1 MLARA
6 AMTALSLSLAFLV
19 LALPVLAL
27 PVLAGPAFADP
38 SDRHLVAQDDP
49 DEADDATGTDDA
61 DDATEDEATD
71 DEATEDEA
79 GGETVRGTLVD
90 GDGDPVPGVEIS
102 VSTADEEPIA
112 VVETADDGSWEVPLP
127 GPGDYLVVLD
137 QETLPGDVALRDP
150 ERAALDL
157 AVRGGQQRTVLFAIG
172 EAGEVAG
179 FADRFVIQALTGL
192 RFGLIIAITAIG
204 LSLIFGTTGLVN
216 FAHGELVTL
225 GAVIAWF
232 LNAPGGLG
240 IQLIGAGLIAVALS
254 MAAGGAIELGLWR
267 PLRRRRTGLIQML
280 VISIGLSLVLRN
292 VIQIWFGGASR
303 PYFDYTIQQ
312 SLVFGPIRITPRDL
326 TVMLLATIALVG
338 VATML
343 QRTRIGKA
351 MRAVA
356 DNRDLA
362 ESSGIDVQRVILVI
376 WILGGGLAGFGGIL
390 FGVTEN
396 VSFIM
401 GFRLLLLMF
410 AGVILGGLGTA
421 YGAMVGSLV
430 VGLVTELSTLWFS
443 TELKLVWALIA
454 LILILLVRPQG
465 LLGRR
470 ERIG

>member
-1 MLARA
+1 VPSRVI
-6 AMTALSLSLAFLV
+6 V
-19 LALPVLAL
+19 LALGMVIAL
-27 PVLAGPAFADP
+27 CALAGPA
-38 SDRHLVAQDDP
+38 LAQD
-49 DEADDATGTDDA
+49 
-61 DDATEDEATD
+61 ED
-71 DEATEDEA
+71 DEA
-79 GGETVRGTLVD
+79 GGEAVRGTLVD
-90 GDGDPVPGVEIS
+90 GDGEPVAGVEIT
-102 VSTADEEPIA
+102 VMTADEELVDVA
-112 VVETADDGSWEVPLP
+112 ETADDGSWEVPLP
-127 GPGDYLVVLD
+127 APGDYLVALD
-137 QETLPGDVALRDP
+137 QETLPEDVALRDP
-150 ERAALDL
+150 ERATLDL

-179 FADRFVIQALTGL
+179 FGDRFVIQALTGL

-225 GAVIAWF
+225 GAVVAWF
-232 LNAPGGLG
+232 LNAPGGPG
-240 IQLIGAGLIAVALS
+240 IQLIGAGIIAVALS

-326 TVMLLATIALVG
+326 VVMLLATIALVG

-376 WILGGGLAGFGGIL
+376 WIVGGGLAGFGGVL

>member
-1 MLARA
+1 VHARVMA
-6 AMTALSLSLAFLV
+6 ITLSMVVALFAFAGTSLA
-19 LALPVLAL
+19 
-27 PVLAGPAFADP
+27 
-38 SDRHLVAQDDP
+38 QD
-49 DEADDATGTDDA
+49 
-61 DDATEDEATD
+61 EDE
-71 DEATEDEA
+71 EA
-79 GGETVRGTLVD
+79 GGEVVRGTLVD
-90 GDGDPVPGVEIS
+90 GDGEPVPGVEIS
-102 VSTADEEPIA
+102 VMTADEELVDVA
-112 VVETADDGSWEVPLP
+112 ETADDGSWEVPLP
-127 GPGDYLVVLD
+127 GPGDYLVALD
-137 QETLPGDVALRDP
+137 QETLPDDVALRDP

-172 EAGEVAG
+172 DAGEVAG
-179 FADRFVIQALTGL
+179 FGDRFVMQALTGL

-240 IQLIGAGLIAVALS
+240 IQLIGAGLIAVVLS

-326 TVMLLATIALVG
+326 TVMLLATLALVG

-362 ESSGIDVQRVILVI
+362 ESSGIDVQRVVLVI
-376 WILGGGLAGFGGIL
+376 WILGGGLAGFGGVL

>member
-1 MLARA
+1 VPSRVI
-6 AMTALSLSLAFLV
+6 V
-19 LALPVLAL
+19 LALGMVIAL
-27 PVLAGPAFADP
+27 CALAGPA
-38 SDRHLVAQDDP
+38 LAQD
-49 DEADDATGTDDA
+49 
-61 DDATEDEATD
+61 ED
-71 DEATEDEA
+71 DEA
-79 GGETVRGTLVD
+79 GGEAVRGTLVD
-90 GDGDPVPGVEIS
+90 GDGEPVAGVEIT
-102 VSTADEEPIA
+102 VMTADEELVDVA
-112 VVETADDGSWEVPLP
+112 ETADDGSWEVPLP
-127 GPGDYLVVLD
+127 APGDYLVALD
-137 QETLPGDVALRDP
+137 QETLPEDVALRDP
-150 ERAALDL
+150 ERATLDL

-179 FADRFVIQALTGL
+179 FGDRFVIQALTGL

-225 GAVIAWF
+225 GAVVAWF
-232 LNAPGGLG
+232 LNAPGGPG
-240 IQLIGAGLIAVALS
+240 IQLIGAGIIAVALS

-326 TVMLLATIALVG
+326 VVMLLATIALVG

-376 WILGGGLAGFGGIL
+376 WIVGGGLAGFGGVL

-443 TELKLVWALIA
+443 TELKLVWALIV